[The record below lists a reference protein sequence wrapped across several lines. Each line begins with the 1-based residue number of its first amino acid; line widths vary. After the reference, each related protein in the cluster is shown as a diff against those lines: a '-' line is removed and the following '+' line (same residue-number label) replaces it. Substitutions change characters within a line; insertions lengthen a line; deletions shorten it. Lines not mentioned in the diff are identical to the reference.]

1 MKYVLALVLVF
12 AAGCDSQKSSSL
24 PAEGQWRLINYWALW
39 CTPCR
44 EEIPELNNIDS
55 AADITV
61 LGVNYDEQKGE
72 ALGRQRSEMGI
83 TFANLPQDPAT
94 TEACTHRAGAWKP
107 ILLAKK
113 TPAISRRKKEPL
125 KSGPPLHH
133 RKGARRMFPLCHPRG
148 GTISAAITETST
160 SVKSSQKILFFYRGL
175 GPDRGARLSGA
186 RRNPQF
192 NLYQAF
198 ALT

>member
-72 ALGRQRSEMGI
+72 AIGRQRSEMGI

-94 TEACTHRAGAWKP
+94 TLGIPRPNVLPTTLVVNPAGKLVA
-107 ILLAKK
+107 
-113 TPAISRRKKEPL
+113 TL
-125 KSGPPLHH
+125 KGPQNAQSLN
-133 RKGARRMFPLCHPRG
+133 RVL
-148 GTISAAITETST
+148 IE
-160 SVKSSQKILFFYRGL
+160 L
-175 GPDRGARLSGA
+175 GR
-186 RRNPQF
+186 
-192 NLYQAF
+192 
-198 ALT
+198 

>member
-1 MKYVLALVLVF
+1 VKYVLALVLVF

-24 PAEGQWRLINYWALW
+24 PAEVQWRLINYWALW

-72 ALGRQRSEMGI
+72 ALSRQRSEMGI

-94 TEACTHRAGAWKP
+94 TLGIARPNVLPTTLVVNPAGKLVATLKGPQNVQSLNRAL
-107 ILLAKK
+107 I
-113 TPAISRRKKEPL
+113 E
-125 KSGPPLHH
+125 
-133 RKGARRMFPLCHPRG
+133 
-148 GTISAAITETST
+148 
-160 SVKSSQKILFFYRGL
+160 L
-175 GPDRGARLSGA
+175 GR
-186 RRNPQF
+186 
-192 NLYQAF
+192 
-198 ALT
+198 

>member
-1 MKYVLALVLVF
+1 MKYVVALVLVF
-12 AAGCDSQKSSSL
+12 AAGCDSLKSSSL

-94 TEACTHRAGAWKP
+94 TLGIPRPNVLPTTLVVNPAGKLVA
-107 ILLAKK
+107 
-113 TPAISRRKKEPL
+113 TL
-125 KSGPPLHH
+125 KGPQNAQSLN
-133 RKGARRMFPLCHPRG
+133 RVL
-148 GTISAAITETST
+148 IE
-160 SVKSSQKILFFYRGL
+160 L
-175 GPDRGARLSGA
+175 GR
-186 RRNPQF
+186 
-192 NLYQAF
+192 
-198 ALT
+198 